1 MGQEVNSNVHF
12 GHPKSLVFCA
22 VGLCVLAQSCATLCD
37 PGDCSPPGSSVHGIL
52 QARTLEWLAMPF
64 SREPSPPRDQTCVSC
79 TSCIGKWILYR
90 WDRLELQR
98 RVTYKDV
105 QQMTFVDRDFS

>member
-22 VGLCVLAQSCATLCD
+22 VRLCVLAQSCATLCD

-52 QARTLEWLAMPF
+52 QARTLELVAISF
-64 SREPSPPRDQTCVSC
+64 SRVFPNPGIEPESLALQADALLTEPE
-79 TSCIGKWILYR
+79 GKPMAIFR
-90 WDRLELQR
+90 A
-98 RVTYKDV
+98 
-105 QQMTFVDRDFS
+105 

>member
-37 PGDCSPPGSSVHGIL
+37 PGDGSPPGSSVHGIL
-52 QARTLEWLAMPF
+52 QARMLEWIAISSSRGSPNSGIKLEPLAFPALAGMFFTTRATWEALIIYGYAHP
-64 SREPSPPRDQTCVSC
+64 
-79 TSCIGKWILYR
+79 
-90 WDRLELQR
+90 
-98 RVTYKDV
+98 
-105 QQMTFVDRDFS
+105 